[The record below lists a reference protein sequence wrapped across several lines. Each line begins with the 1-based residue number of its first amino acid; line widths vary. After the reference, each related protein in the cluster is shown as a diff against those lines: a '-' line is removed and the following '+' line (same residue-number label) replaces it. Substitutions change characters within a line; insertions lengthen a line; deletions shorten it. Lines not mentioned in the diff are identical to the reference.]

1 MMTERANSNIQ
12 VDDDPWGPQPA
23 RRSGSSDMNVIE
35 LDQAVRHLQDLA
47 RGRLAAPPQHRR
59 RRRGKS
65 RS

>member
-1 MMTERANSNIQ
+1 MSK
-12 VDDDPWGPQPA
+12 PA
-23 RRSGSSDMNVIE
+23 DGVLAIEKPVSARSTRLRGLSVTPTVE

-47 RGRLAAPPQHRR
+47 RGRLAAPTDQR

>member
-1 MMTERANSNIQ
+1 MSK
-12 VDDDPWGPQPA
+12 PA
-23 RRSGSSDMNVIE
+23 EGVLSIEKPASARSSRLHGLPVTPTVE

-47 RGRLAAPPQHRR
+47 RGRLAAPADQR